1 MFVLGQNLGRVSAI
15 MVVMGHVKNDL
26 SMAKTNSRTSL
37 LCPPGD
43 SFIIAGTDEILDLEG
58 AYLYYDIDDSCW
70 IRSGKVIGND
80 RSFGKRNKEH
90 AKKALELTM
99 DSLKSL
105 FYRTYPSKNA
115 PSNGCVRNGYFEN
128 LVMYVALGFSRKQ
141 PQHLKLVGKEDG
153 LLSWEGAILQKLEKA
168 SLVGCNGGLKGKQL
182 HAVGYLFELCYDLA
196 LSPDRN
202 LSQNP
207 GFESLLGI
215 FHVDADE

>member
-1 MFVLGQNLGRVSAI
+1 MYHTVLISLCERITDGPDEMFVPVPVWSLYSLLIITNVLATLWILLSNAYSHFMFVLGQNLGRVSAI
-15 MVVMGHVKNDL
+15 MVVMGHVLKNDL

-105 FYRTYPSKNA
+105 FYQTYPSKNA
-115 PSNGCVRNGYFEN
+115 PSNGCMRNGYFEN
-128 LVMYVALGFSRKQ
+128 L
-141 PQHLKLVGKEDG
+141 
-153 LLSWEGAILQKLEKA
+153 
-168 SLVGCNGGLKGKQL
+168 
-182 HAVGYLFELCYDLA
+182 
-196 LSPDRN
+196 
-202 LSQNP
+202 
-207 GFESLLGI
+207 
-215 FHVDADE
+215 